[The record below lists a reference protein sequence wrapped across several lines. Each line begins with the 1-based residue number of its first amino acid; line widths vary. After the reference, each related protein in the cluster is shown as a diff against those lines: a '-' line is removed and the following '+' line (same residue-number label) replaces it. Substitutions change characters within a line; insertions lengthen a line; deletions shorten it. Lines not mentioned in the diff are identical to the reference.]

1 MKVSTALNH
10 RRWIGNAGWE
20 NSLNDSLRIIIL
32 IFFKLYSMS
41 NLKHLKDRIKAV
53 VLWKLIKK
61 AYLLTYQAHYRFS
74 INILKM
80 YNCHMLTTW
89 KRRYSRKSNFLEPY
103 NNMLFVDEDRKY
115 KIKCE
120 RKYKALGISMGISI
134 WKRKR
139 EILRNEACIEHSKKS
154 QLVWSNCSSLTPIHR
169 ARDKPCILFLPNI
182 SLVILPG
189 VLPISYSFQMKNGI
203 STSRYTWVS
212 SL

>member
-1 MKVSTALNH
+1 
-10 RRWIGNAGWE
+10 
-20 NSLNDSLRIIIL
+20 
-32 IFFKLYSMS
+32 
-41 NLKHLKDRIKAV
+41 
-53 VLWKLIKK
+53 
-61 AYLLTYQAHYRFS
+61 
-74 INILKM
+74 
-80 YNCHMLTTW
+80 MLTTW

-154 QLVWSNCSSLTPIHR
+154 QLVWSNCSSLTSIHR

-182 SLVILPG
+182 RLVILPS